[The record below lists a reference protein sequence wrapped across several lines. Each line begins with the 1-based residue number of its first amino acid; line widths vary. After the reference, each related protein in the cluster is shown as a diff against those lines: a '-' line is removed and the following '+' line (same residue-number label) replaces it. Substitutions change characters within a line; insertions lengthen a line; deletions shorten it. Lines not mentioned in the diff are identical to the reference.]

1 MTITYSS
8 LSTNM
13 QSTEELSTETFSY
26 FFPVLSA
33 TIFVDLISPK
43 GAECVSSLL
52 LLMTS
57 EIKVRRRSRFLTV
70 VTGNR
75 EEEFHGRPP

>member
-1 MTITYSS
+1 M
-8 LSTNM
+8 L
-13 QSTEELSTETFSY
+13 STEELSTETFSY
-26 FFPVLSA
+26 FFPALSA
-33 TIFVDLISPK
+33 TIFLDLISVK

-70 VTGNR
+70 VAGNR